1 MAIREGARM
10 TGRVSVQDAA
20 DRLGITQE
28 GVRVAIR
35 SGKLTAVLR
44 YRQYWISEK
53 SLADYP
59 ASRQAEVGR
68 RYRRR
73 KEVTA

>member
-35 SGKLTAVLR
+35 SANLPPSCDTVNTGSA
-44 YRQYWISEK
+44 K
-53 SLADYP
+53 SRLP
-59 ASRQAEVGR
+59 II
-68 RYRRR
+68 RRR
-73 KEVTA
+73 VKQKSGGVTAAGKR